1 MNQFANSEKR
11 PAALSLCVSRALA
24 LFSHLTV
31 CCVIWG
37 IRGGAAP
44 PPDEKETK
52 VIGLRATSLFLAAS
66 GDYQPRK
73 LLHFYYVPARSF
85 SRQQTNKRARAT
97 KISTPMMD
105 STELVYYFGKMYFIV
120 LFKSISATPTLC
132 SL

>member
-11 PAALSLCVSRALA
+11 PAGLSLSLSSALP
-24 LFSHLTV
+24 LFSHPTV
-31 CCVIWG
+31 LCDFGESV
-37 IRGGAAP
+37 AAPP

-85 SRQQTNKRARAT
+85 SCQQTNKRARAT
-97 KISTPMMD
+97 RISTPMMYTN
-105 STELVYYFGKMYFIV
+105 SEFLI
-120 LFKSISATPTLC
+120 LFWENVFHCAIYK
-132 SL
+132 